1 MRFVAVIFP
10 AQIHYFLLTSAY
22 LNHSILYMPVIG
34 LDLGGT
40 KLSAALF
47 NNEGEMIMRES
58 ARLNKRSGRE
68 VGALILQ
75 QLNLLLQSSLE
86 KNLDVTAIGICVPG
100 IAYAKNGRVWAP
112 NIPGWEE
119 YPLMDEL
126 RQQMDNKNISIRI
139 DSDRA
144 CSILGEV
151 WKGNAQGCSDAI
163 FIAVGT
169 GIGAG
174 ILVNNQVIRG
184 NSDIAGA
191 TGWMALQRPFHEK
204 YQRCGC
210 FEYYASGEGL
220 VTMAKE
226 FIASGNFANSEM
238 ADMEAGLTSQLIF
251 EACDRNDPL
260 AIAIVNNAIELWGM
274 AAANFIS
281 LFNPQKILFGGGV
294 FGPGLKYLDSIYK
307 EAEKWAQPISM
318 TQVSIQGSAL
328 GSEVALYGAG
338 YLAMK

>member
-1 MRFVAVIFP
+1 
-10 AQIHYFLLTSAY
+10 
-22 LNHSILYMPVIG
+22 MPVIG

-40 KLSAALF
+40 KLSAAVF
-47 NNEGEMIMRES
+47 TDEGEIIMREA
-58 ARLNKRSGRE
+58 ARLEKKAGKE
-68 VGALILQ
+68 VGTLIIQ
-75 QLNLLLQSSLE
+75 VINRLLHMAGE
-86 KNLDVTAIGICVPG
+86 KNLDITSIGICVPG
-100 IAYAKNGRVWAP
+100 IAYAKNGKVAV
-112 NIPGWEE
+112 
-119 YPLMDEL
+119 
-126 RQQMDNKNISIRI
+126 RI

-151 WKGNAQGCSDAI
+151 WKGNAQGCADAI

-174 ILVNNQVIRG
+174 LLVNNEVVRG

-204 YQRCGC
+204 FKRCGC

-226 FIASGNFANSEM
+226 FIASGNFANAEM
-238 ADMEAGLTSQLIF
+238 SNIEADFSAHDIF

-260 AIAIVNNAIELWGM
+260 AIAVVNNAIELWGM

-294 FGPGLKYLDSIYK
+294 FGPGLKFLDSISK
-307 EAEKWAQPISM
+307 EAAKWAQPISM
-318 TQVSIQGSAL
+318 TQVSIQESAL
-328 GSEVALYGAG
+328 GTDAALYGAG
-338 YLAMK
+338 YLALK

>member
-1 MRFVAVIFP
+1 MEELQLEMKTNNIAV
-10 AQIHYFLLTSAY
+10 
-22 LNHSILYMPVIG
+22 
-34 LDLGGT
+34 
-40 KLSAALF
+40 
-47 NNEGEMIMRES
+47 
-58 ARLNKRSGRE
+58 
-68 VGALILQ
+68 
-75 QLNLLLQSSLE
+75 
-86 KNLDVTAIGICVPG
+86 
-100 IAYAKNGRVWAP
+100 
-112 NIPGWEE
+112 
-119 YPLMDEL
+119 
-126 RQQMDNKNISIRI
+126 RI

-151 WKGNAQGCSDAI
+151 WKGNAQGCADAI

-174 ILVNNQVIRG
+174 LLVNNEVVRG

-204 YQRCGC
+204 FRRCGC

-226 FIASGNFANSEM
+226 FIASGNFANAEM
-238 ADMEAGLTSQLIF
+238 SNIEADFSAHDIF

-260 AIAIVNNAIELWGM
+260 AIAVVNNAIELWGM

-294 FGPGLKYLDSIYK
+294 FGPGLKFLDSISK
-307 EAEKWAQPISM
+307 EAAKWAQPISM
-318 TQVSIQGSAL
+318 TQVSIQESAL
-328 GSEVALYGAG
+328 GTDAALYGAG
-338 YLAMK
+338 YLALK